1 MAPHPTPDP
10 EATSRARALLPLV
23 GAAVAGGVVVVR
35 RRRAARD
42 EQAARSA
49 TAASTPGGA
58 TGAPAWDHIGATS
71 RAQRSAQIASTA
83 TKAGG
88 GWALHR
94 ARRAFADAE
103 RREELDLE
111 HQLKTAE
118 AVAETLGNLKG
129 ALMKLGQMAS
139 YLDQGMPEPIRE
151 ALAQLQADAPPMAPE
166 LAAQVVREE
175 LGAAPEELFLEWD
188 EVPIAAASIGQVHRA
203 ITRDGRAVAVKVQY
217 PGVDEA
223 IRGDLDNAGLLFT
236 AMKAMFPGLDPAPL
250 VAELRERIVEE
261 LDYRLE
267 ASNQRLFADTYRDH
281 PFIHVPEVV
290 DELSTQRV
298 LTTELASGVRFDELL
313 TWSQAER
320 DLAGEAIYR
329 FVFGSLYRLGA
340 FNGDPHPG
348 NYLFQPGGR
357 VTFLDYGLVKRF
369 TPEELLP
376 FEEMIKAMVLD
387 GDVAEFRRIVERVGL
402 LKPDPAFHDDAIG
415 DYFGHFYEFV
425 LEDVERTMT
434 EDYASETVRRF
445 FDTSG
450 EHGEIMKAANVPPSM
465 VIIQRIN
472 LGLYAILGQLG
483 ATANWRRIAE
493 EIWPWVGRGPTTP
506 LGEAD
511 ARWRETHEVRAHGE
525 VSGGAAVPAG
535 ER

>member
-1 MAPHPTPDP
+1 M
-10 EATSRARALLPLV
+10 SSRRARTLIV
-23 GAAVAGGVVVVR
+23 GATVAAAAVGAIALA
-35 RRRAARD
+35 RRARRAK
-42 EQAARSA
+42 AA
-49 TAASTPGGA
+49 TPHGL
-58 TGAPAWDHIGATS
+58 PIGATN
-71 RAQRSAQIASTA
+71 RAQRSAQLAGTA

-88 GWALHR
+88 QWALHR

-103 RREELDLE
+103 RREALDLE

-175 LGAAPEELFLEWD
+175 LGAGPEDLFLEWD
-188 EVPIAAASIGQVHRA
+188 PVPIAAASIGQVHRA

-223 IRGDLDNAGLLFT
+223 IKGDLDNAGLLFG
-236 AMKAMFPGLDPAPL
+236 AMKAMFPGLDPGPL

-261 LDYRLE
+261 LDYELE
-267 ASNQRLFADTYRDH
+267 AANQRDFAAAYDGH
-281 PFIHVPEVV
+281 PTIHVPAVV
-290 DELSTQRV
+290 DELSARRV
-298 LTTELASGVRFDELL
+298 LTTELATGARFADLL
-313 TWSQAER
+313 EWSQEER
-320 DLAGEAIYR
+320 DLAAETIYR
-329 FVFGSLYRLGA
+329 FVFGSLYRLRA

-348 NYLFQPGGR
+348 NYLFEPGGR

-369 TPEELLP
+369 TAEELQP
-376 FEEMIKAMVLD
+376 FEDMIVAMVIDRDL
-387 GDVAEFRRIVERVGL
+387 AEFRRIVESVGL
-402 LKPDPAFHDDAIG
+402 LKPDPAFTDEAIG

-425 LEDVERTMT
+425 QEDRELEMT
-434 EDYASETVRRF
+434 EEYASETVRRF

-450 EHGEIMKAANVPPSM
+450 VHGEIMKAANVPPSM

-483 ATANWRRIAE
+483 ATANWRRLAE
-493 EIWPWVGRGPTTP
+493 ELWPWVARGPSTP
-506 LGEAD
+506 MGEAEAAWRAERE
-511 ARWRETHEVRAHGE
+511 ARGE
-525 VSGGAAVPAG
+525 AVWLSGPPPAASANPTA
-535 ER
+535 